1 MPLKSQDPSQ
11 HREAGAA
18 QGAEQG
24 SDKGTQKS
32 VIAEF
37 WFEVRHPS
45 RDSKFKRGNVQGE

>member
-24 SDKGTQKS
+24 PDKGTQKS